1 MDDDADF
8 VEDRWESMDA
18 GMLFDHLHPTTH
30 LAHVRPSSYAT
41 TLTLTARQLCAS
53 LLCFDPQKRAT
64 IYDAFGSPWVQ
75 SDLEEMSSVYC
86 RRVNDD

>member
-1 MDDDADF
+1 MTQTLLKT
-8 VEDRWESMDA
+8 VGNLW
-18 GMLFDHLHPTTH
+18 MLVCSSTIFTPH